1 MQVWTNSIIGGEVDR
16 YDYDLVQNEDTA
28 VIRYANNGD
37 WVYPGQVCGML
48 CDDGNSVRIKL
59 DGQKINLDYDSFE
72 RLFILMLHHN
82 KSKVQFL
89 ETKVIM
95 DI

>member
-1 MQVWTNSIIGGEVDR
+1 MQVWTNSEIGGEIDR

-48 CDDGNSVRIKL
+48 VDDGNGVKIKI

-72 RLFILMLHHN
+72 RLLVLMIHHN
-82 KSKVQFL
+82 KGKLQFI
-89 ETKVIM
+89 EPQVVKEI
-95 DI
+95 